1 MCINY
6 NLYGTTHINNLSNQ
20 ETDQNLQ
27 AFCDALWNKI
37 QREQGNKH
45 LISFNAINFLC
56 SNSIYLGT
64 DILYQNNS
72 YILNVSML
80 LDAIGYGLSI
90 ASLIFNINT
99 EKYENY
105 ITVLKGI
112 ERIFTNDKPQNP
124 LKDLSYALE
133 VFFKIQNFFETN
145 LEKKRERKLEALAV
159 NLFIEFLMK

>member
-1 MCINY
+1 
-6 NLYGTTHINNLSNQ
+6 
-20 ETDQNLQ
+20 
-27 AFCDALWNKI
+27 
-37 QREQGNKH
+37 
-45 LISFNAINFLC
+45 
-56 SNSIYLGT
+56 
-64 DILYQNNS
+64 
-72 YILNVSML
+72 ML